1 MPLLALP
8 AVTPYPSPIIVG
20 DPVSLNNLRRNR
32 FIRQARALTHNALYV
47 LTFASWGLT
56 VVYQVQLV
64 ELQLKARN
72 WIGLILPIF
81 TPMSDPRIAC
91 LHEASA
97 PVLFAAW
104 ISLSLEWYVA
114 YSNVPVDEELRYVP
128 RVGCVEGSSSCTIL
142 FWYLICTFSISLC
155 FFAEFVVILTIH
167 HGPQFRKAI
176 KSLCARLR
184 EAIAR
189 KIITNNTPTTA
200 VAVPVQNDVELEQ
213 QYESGNQSTVHTIA
227 PSGTSTP
234 NAPGLYDLN
243 TANLTWLTM
252 VYAQESED
260 HIIPYYVYGQ
270 GGLPSAVATAAPS
283 IEIDTAALT
292 PRTASPALSVAFE
305 SADVAVATVA
315 VSFTVGASAAAEE
328 SLQVLST
335 VPSVTQVST
344 CYALDF
350 GLRAQAL
357 FYEQMGFDT
366 LKLNKAGPSSTTVA
380 ASPMS
385 SEFLNRRT
393 TAEVDAV
400 EDAAAAVVIQAS
412 VEYDYDADISDT
424 ESFSV
429 SEDEETDGATDAGE
443 QVVPVEESIGVAAA
457 AAEGESDGS
466 EEEREITDRT
476 HPDYNYARF
485 QRQPNAWS
493 QQYGTDMRARMSW
506 LAQWDTRPR
515 GNVVQRR
522 HSGDDDCLEAISY
535 PSVEVEM
542 SGSASPSFSSPLPSS
557 PLAL

>member
-1 MPLLALP
+1 MPPLALP
-8 AVTPYPSPIIVG
+8 VVTPYHSPIIVG

-32 FIRQARALTHNALYV
+32 FTRQARALTHNALYV

-97 PVLFAAW
+97 PVLFVAW

-114 YSNVPVDEELRYVP
+114 YSNVPADEELRYVP

-155 FFAEFVVILTIH
+155 FFAEFVVTLTIH

-234 NAPGLYDLN
+234 NAPGLHDLN

-305 SADVAVATVA
+305 SADVAVAAVA
-315 VSFTVGASAAAEE
+315 VSVTVGASAAAEE
-328 SLQVLST
+328 SVQVLST
-335 VPSVTQVST
+335 VPFVTQVST

-350 GLRAQAL
+350 GLWAQAL

-366 LKLNKAGPSSTTVA
+366 LNWP
-380 ASPMS
+380 
-385 SEFLNRRT
+385 FFD
-393 TAEVDAV
+393 VDAV

-429 SEDEETDGATDAGE
+429 SEDEETYGATYVGE
-443 QVVPVEESIGVAAA
+443 QVVPVEESVGVAAA

-485 QRQPNAWS
+485 QLQPNAWS

-515 GNVVQRR
+515 GNVVQKR
-522 HSGDDDCLEAISY
+522 HSGDDDCLEAISC
-535 PSVEVEM
+535 PPVEAEM